1 MSEKRYKISKFASYQ
16 NAIVRNNTVFDRHD
30 FVPSQ
35 KRWSVVYD
43 LMRMIST

>member
-16 NAIVRNNTVFDRHD
+16 NAIVRNNTAFDRKD

-35 KRWSVVYD
+35 KR
-43 LMRMIST
+43 